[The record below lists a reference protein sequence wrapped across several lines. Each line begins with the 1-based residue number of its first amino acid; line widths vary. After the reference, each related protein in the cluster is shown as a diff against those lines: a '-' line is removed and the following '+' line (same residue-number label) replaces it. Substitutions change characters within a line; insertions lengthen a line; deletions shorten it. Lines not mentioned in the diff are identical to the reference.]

1 MEVSF
6 CSVVI
11 KDRLGSTTRD
21 LCSFQWL
28 ILMMSFPACLYLNKV
43 TRIKEGNKASAENNL
58 AASLLKV
65 SSGNAFGK

>member
-1 MEVSF
+1 
-6 CSVVI
+6 
-11 KDRLGSTTRD
+11 
-21 LCSFQWL
+21 
-28 ILMMSFPACLYLNKV
+28 MMSFPACLYLNKV